1 MDTQR
6 LVRTIDDMRKSK
18 LLIISKLMNVI
29 LQIPLR
35 NYF

>member
-6 LVRTIDDMRKSK
+6 LVRIIDDMRKSK

-29 LQIPLR
+29 LQIPL
-35 NYF
+35 